1 MYIWPE
7 NPTVYEINTWAWLTD
22 LSSQAGARVTLA
34 DVPQAEM
41 ERIASYGF
49 DGLWLMGV
57 WQRSRGARRVSQ
69 TYPGWQEAYRQA
81 LPGFTEDDVTG
92 SPYAVSDYSVDPA
105 LGGDDGL
112 AALRRRLQGLGLR
125 LILDF
130 VPNHMALD
138 HAWLRAFPQRLVQGG
153 PELLARELENYFQT
167 EIDGRPR
174 IFAYGRDPY
183 FAGWPDT
190 VQLDYRKADT
200 RRAMSDILL
209 SIAQRCDGVRC
220 DMAMLLT
227 QEVFLRTWG
236 GGFDPPKAEF
246 WSAAITDLK
255 ARHPGFLTLAE
266 VYWDMEWELQ
276 QQGFDYTY
284 DKRLYDR
291 LLEGDGVSIRAH
303 LSAGGEFS
311 RHLARFIENH
321 DEPRAAEAFGVQRSK
336 AAAALALT
344 LPGLRL
350 VHEGQMEGY
359 RARLPVHLGRRQL
372 EEPVEE
378 LLSFYRLLLDILR
391 HPVFHRG
398 QWQLLEPRPERAD
411 DSSYHHA
418 VAHQWMHGDTN
429 RIVVVNLSDQ
439 AAQFQLPLAMPQ
451 LAGQNWLLRDL
462 LNDEDYVRT
471 GDEMLGPGLS
481 IFLPGHGFH
490 LFDIQP
496 A

>member
-1 MYIWPE
+1 MNIWPE

-34 DVPQAEM
+34 DVPQAEL
-41 ERIASYGF
+41 ERIGSFGF

-57 WQRSRGARRVSQ
+57 WQRSRGSRRVSQ
-69 TYPGWQEAYRQA
+69 TYPGWQDAYRQA
-81 LPGFTEDDVTG
+81 LPDYTEDDVTG
-92 SPYAVSDYSVDPA
+92 SPYAISDYSVDPA

-112 AALRRRLQGLGLR
+112 AALRCRLQELDLR

-138 HAWLRAFPQRLVQGG
+138 HAWLRTHPQRLVQGG
-153 PELLARELENYFQT
+153 ADLLEREPENYFQT

-174 IFAYGRDPY
+174 VFAYGRDPY

-190 VQLDYRKADT
+190 AQLDYRKADT

-246 WSAAITDLK
+246 WPAAITDLK

-276 QQGFDYTY
+276 QHGFDYTY

-291 LLEGDGVSIRAH
+291 LLEGDGVSVRAH

-321 DEPRAAEAFGVQRSK
+321 DERRAAEAFGGQRSK

-359 RARLPVHLGRRQL
+359 RAKLPVHLGRRQL

-378 LLSFYRLLLDILR
+378 LLSFYQRLLDILR
-391 HPVFHRG
+391 HPVFHEG

-411 DSSYHHA
+411 EPGYHHT
-418 VAHQWMHGDTN
+418 VAHQWMHGDTG
-429 RIVVVNLSDQ
+429 RVVIVNLSDQ
-439 AAQFQLPLAMPQ
+439 PVQFQLPLAMPQ
-451 LAGQNWLLRDL
+451 LAGRDWLLRDL
-462 LNDEDYVRT
+462 LNDEDYVRI
-471 GDEMLGPGLS
+471 GDEMLGPGLT
-481 IFLPGHGFH
+481 ILLPAYGFH